1 MPHSARFREEL
12 HVPEDPEVKRI
23 EENLRKALEAAR
35 KGPEAFGQLFDE
47 LFPPEPS
54 EETPENR

>member
-1 MPHSARFREEL
+1 M
-12 HVPEDPEVKRI
+12 PEDPEVKRI